1 MTHAAPYSPPR
12 SADTER
18 CVLMHDTRVPATGP
32 GILADEGAPR
42 VTRWTSDTAEAH
54 RRGRRNNGEP
64 SPVCPKMKSPIDVE
78 RVRVSA
84 ERIVSAR
91 VGAFD
96 DRYSLSES
104 NTALRRRDLRSRALL
119 LTPAIAPVPCAA
131 AELAMERL
139 GLDDTIELY
148 QSDGGVHDNASAVLF
163 GNPVGVEFHGGFLA
177 SLDGGQLLAVLG
189 HEIGHVIAHLA
200 NPRYAWA
207 RSTPD
212 NAFADETRA
221 LLMAG
226 ELTADRFGLLACRD
240 LDAALRLELRS
251 LAGRS
256 APALALEPRA
266 YLESCRALVEETIAN
281 QERSHGSSHP
291 EHSVRAYAAWL
302 FSETD
307 LYRSITG
314 AGPAT
319 RTVEEVDGVLAS
331 LLAVRSSE
339 ARPRPSSLNRVVRRP
354 PAETRPRDALL
365 EGARTGMSKLTQAL
379 GEVGEALVPAM
390 KHVAA
395 VGRALSLRRSERSRR

>member
-42 VTRWTSDTAEAH
+42 VTRWTSDTAEVH
-54 RRGRRNNGEP
+54 RRGRREQRGALARMPEDEVADRRRAGARLCGAHRERARRGLRRPLQPLRIEYRAATPRPSQQGAPPHSGHRARAVRGRRAGDGEARPRRHDRALSVRWRRPRQRVCGAVREPGRRRVPWWLPCLARRRSAARRARTRDRARDRP
-64 SPVCPKMKSPIDVE
+64 SGESQ
-78 RVRVSA
+78 VRV
-84 ERIVSAR
+84 
-91 VGAFD
+91 GTFD
-96 DRYSLSES
+96 SGQRLC
-104 NTALRRRDLRSRALL
+104 RRDAR
-119 LTPAIAPVPCAA
+119 
-131 AELAMERL
+131 
-139 GLDDTIELY
+139 
-148 QSDGGVHDNASAVLF
+148 
-163 GNPVGVEFHGGFLA
+163 
-177 SLDGGQLLAVLG
+177 SLDGGRAHRRPLWASCLPRSRRGSPSRAAVLG
-189 HEIGHVIAHLA
+189 GPLGAGVG
-200 NPRYAWA
+200 A
-207 RSTPD
+207 R
-212 NAFADETRA
+212 A
-221 LLMAG
+221 
-226 ELTADRFGLLACRD
+226 
-240 LDAALRLELRS
+240 
-251 LAGRS
+251 
-256 APALALEPRA
+256 
-266 YLESCRALVEETIAN
+266 AN